1 MSVHPR
7 FAAVALVALFA
18 TACTTDVTQE
28 SSPTSVRAVFDP
40 DRSLIP
46 TPNDLVLQ
54 AAPAQT
60 DPVRRATFFAFI
72 DAGGFPAAA
81 APNPV
86 ANPFSVINVPY
97 ELVVDG
103 EGVGTTNVGI
113 LDPATVN
120 TTTIA
125 IVQVNTGGA
134 PAVITPAL
142 VANLPGSL
150 VLFPAGGFVAGARYA
165 VGVRGGPN
173 GVKTSNG
180 AALSA
185 SNVVFLASQDIDLAN
200 PEARPAN
207 LTDEQAAALAQVRLL
222 FAAPLDWGL
231 VSVEAVCRAAL
242 GIPPL
247 APFPETRCWLPPQ
260 LPSAGIAPAFNAID
274 LVFPHAEAIS
284 IQTFEIAP

>member
-1 MSVHPR
+1 MSIPTR
-7 FAAVALVALFA
+7 IAAVALVALFA
-18 TACTTDVTQE
+18 TACTEDVEQQQAA
-28 SSPTSVRAVFDP
+28 SFARAVFDP

-60 DPVRRATFFAFI
+60 DPTRRATLFNFI
-72 DAGGFPAAA
+72 DAGGFPPAA

-86 ANPFSVINVPY
+86 ANPFSVINIPY

-120 TTTIA
+120 STTIA
-125 IVQVNTGGA
+125 IVHVNTGGA
-134 PAVITPAL
+134 PDVLEPNLI
-142 VANLPGSL
+142 ANLPGSL
-150 VLFPAGGFVAGARYA
+150 VVFPTGGFTAGARYA

-173 GVKTSNG
+173 GIKTSG
-180 AALSA
+180 GSAVSA
-185 SNVVFLASQDIDLAN
+185 SNVMFLVSQDVDLDN

-222 FAAPLDWGL
+222 FAAPLDWGI
-231 VSVEAVCRAAL
+231 VPVEAVCRAAL
-242 GIPPL
+242 GIPAA
-247 APFPETRCWLPPQ
+247 APFPEARCWLPPQ
-260 LPSAGIAPAFNAID
+260 TPSAGIVPAFNAID